1 MMTSRALALVGTAIL
16 LLSTSIARAD
26 DETPE
31 KKAEHLFDEAKEL
44 AEKGN
49 YADACPKLEE
59 SQKLDPALGTQFN
72 LADCYEHVGRTATA
86 WQLFN
91 EVATAARA
99 AGKGPREKAARGRM
113 ATLDPV
119 LARVKVIAPTAPGLE
134 VKIDAHALTAAE
146 LEAGY
151 AVDPGDHAVAA
162 SANERK
168 PWTGNVT
175 GKPSA
180 TTEITVPELEVIV
193 HPPLDLG
200 MSPAP
205 EPPRGGTQ
213 RTIALIVGGV
223 GIAGLAVGG
232 VAGLMAISK
241 HDDAKARCEDPKRC
255 PDADSAALWT
265 DATSAGTVSTI
276 GFVAG
281 GVALAGAAVLWLTA
295 PSGSSSATRA
305 KSPASST
312 VSSWRVAPSVAS
324 NGGGLF
330 VLGTLP

>member
-1 MMTSRALALVGTAIL
+1 MMTSRALALLAAAIL
-16 LLSTSIARAD
+16 CFSSTTARAE
-26 DETPE
+26 DESPE
-31 KKAEHLFDEAKEL
+31 KKAEHLFDDAKVM

-49 YADACPKLEE
+49 YTEACPKLEE
-59 SQKLDPALGTQFN
+59 SQRLDPALGTQFN
-72 LADCYEHVGRTATA
+72 LADCYEHVGRTASA

-91 EVATAARA
+91 EVAIAARA
-99 AGKGPREKAARGRM
+99 AGKAPREQAARARM
-113 ATLDPV
+113 ATLDPR
-119 LARVKVIAPTAPGLE
+119 LARVKVIAPATAGLE
-134 VKIDAHALTAAE
+134 VRIDAHALTPAE
-146 LEAGY
+146 LESSY
-151 AVDPGDHAVAA
+151 AVDPGAHTVTA

-168 PWTGNVT
+168 PWTGQVT

-180 TTEITVPELEVIV
+180 TTEVRVPELEVV
-193 HPPLDLG
+193 VAPALDLG
-200 MSPAP
+200 MAP
-205 EPPRGGTQ
+205 EPRGGTQ

-232 VAGLMAISK
+232 VAGVMAISK

-255 PDADSAALWT
+255 PDAESAALWT

-281 GVALAGAAVLWLTA
+281 GVALAGAAVLWFTA
-295 PSGSSSATRA
+295 PSG
-305 KSPASST
+305 ASSP
-312 VSSWRVAPSVAS
+312 SSRASWRVAPSVAA